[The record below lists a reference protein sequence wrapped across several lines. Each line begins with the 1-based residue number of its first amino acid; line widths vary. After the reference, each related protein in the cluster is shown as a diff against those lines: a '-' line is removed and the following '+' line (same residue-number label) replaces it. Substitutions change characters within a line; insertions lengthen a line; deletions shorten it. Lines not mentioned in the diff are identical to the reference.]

1 MEQLFPVGSTIYYVF
16 GVAFMFF
23 LGISA
28 GNYATSLV
36 YRLPRGLK
44 IANDPPYCECSRQMY
59 LGVRD
64 LFPFFSWL
72 ANKGQCRFCDI
83 RIPAIYTVI
92 EFLSGF
98 LFVQTWLTYGIGEKF
113 ILILAIDIF
122 LMIQAAI
129 YFDHKKLTNI
139 VLVAIVACSAV
150 YRTLLDGTIFGFVQ
164 SGYLALMLAIII
176 WGVEMALNRK
186 KMPFPDYAIFFFIGA
201 MALPKYELV
210 AYFII
215 AFIVALIC
223 YGLKCISPKFKDAA
237 WMFGITASVMMA
249 LSHG

>member
-1 MEQLFPVGSTIYYVF
+1 MESLFPVGSTIYYVF

-23 LGISA
+23 LGISG

-44 IANDPPYCECSRQMY
+44 IANDPPYCECDKQMY

-83 RIPAIYTVI
+83 KIPAIYTAI

-98 LFVQTWLTYGIGEKF
+98 LFVTTWLTYGIGEQF

-129 YFDHKKLTNI
+129 YFNDKKIINI

-150 YRTLLDGTIFGFVQ
+150 YRTLQDGTIYGFVQ
-164 SGYLALMLAIII
+164 SGYFALILAIII
-176 WGVEMALNRK
+176 WGVEMLLRK
-186 KMPFPDYAIFFFIGA
+186 RKLPFPHYAIFLFVGA
-201 MALPKYELV
+201 IALPKDEII
-210 AYFII
+210 AYFIV
-215 AFIVALIC
+215 AFIVAMISF
-223 YGLKCISPKFKDAA
+223 GAKCLSPKFKDAA
-237 WMFGITASVMMA
+237 WIFGVTASVMMA